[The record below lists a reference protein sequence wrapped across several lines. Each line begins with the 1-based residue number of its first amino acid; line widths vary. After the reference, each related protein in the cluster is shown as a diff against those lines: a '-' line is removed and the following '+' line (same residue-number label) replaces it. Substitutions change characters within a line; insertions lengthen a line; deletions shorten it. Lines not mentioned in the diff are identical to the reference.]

1 MIENLEQNN
10 NIIPQKSEPAPAAQP
25 AGQSPADSEDPA
37 ECLESILGKI
47 NEAHVKENVVVEA
60 SLYKEAEDL
69 FKEFTG
75 QNLTEKVKTAAMEE
89 VEDEGA
95 EVFSENDS
103 GSKENIDKEIE
114 AFKFKQQ
121 AFATKKSWQILSEEE
136 KKQHLNDINNFTV
149 AAEKK
154 IGELQKNGFD
164 VSKEL
169 FFNMV
174 SNGYMFLNIKKSI
187 WSRKIKIPVLL
198 GGGAYKYETMSI
210 GEFETSL
217 LMMQKLL
224 NLIAEQ
230 ASFNKIEKDLYH
242 IKRRWERRKIRKTKE
257 ILKAVIRTIRSEK
270 IQEEEKKEIRKRLEE
285 KIRGKIQKEV
295 EAEERASLEKLSNIG
310 EVGALERLK
319 EFEQLEKKTDKN
331 IRKGILDI
339 QKSLEKDIQERT
351 LEEKK
356 ISDIIKKQLEKGKV
370 SKKRSAYLSKI
381 TKEEE
386 DKTPN
391 EGAAPREE
399 PVNPVE

>member
-1 MIENLEQNN
+1 
-10 NIIPQKSEPAPAAQP
+10 
-25 AGQSPADSEDPA
+25 
-37 ECLESILGKI
+37 
-47 NEAHVKENVVVEA
+47 
-60 SLYKEAEDL
+60 
-69 FKEFTG
+69 
-75 QNLTEKVKTAAMEE
+75 
-89 VEDEGA
+89 
-95 EVFSENDS
+95 
-103 GSKENIDKEIE
+103 
-114 AFKFKQQ
+114 
-121 AFATKKSWQILSEEE
+121 
-136 KKQHLNDINNFTV
+136 
-149 AAEKK
+149 
-154 IGELQKNGFD
+154 
-164 VSKEL
+164 
-169 FFNMV
+169 
-174 SNGYMFLNIKKSI
+174 
-187 WSRKIKIPVLL
+187 
-198 GGGAYKYETMSI
+198 MSVR
-210 GEFETSL
+210 EFETSL

-356 ISDIIKKQLEKGKV
+356 ISDIMKKQLEKGKI

-381 TKEEE
+381 TKEEK